1 MVETTTIIKAIW
13 NFLAF
18 LFSTLLIYLDLKIDS
33 ILCLTAL
40 LAIDY
45 ATGIMKAR
53 RIGESVTS
61 NKMKYGVA
69 SKLILLLIP
78 ITVAFGAKGVGIDLT
93 NLVFVSIWLLLFSE
107 MYSILGNIV
116 CYTKGVYLPEIDAP
130 SIIAK
135 QIRSYL
141 LKQSG
146 ETDEVKQ
153 EKGDK
158 NDRN

>member
-1 MVETTTIIKAIW
+1 MIETTTFIKTVW

-18 LFSTLLIYLDLKIDS
+18 LFSALLIYLDLKIDS

-61 NKMKYGVA
+61 NKMKYGVT
-69 SKLILLLIP
+69 SKLMLLLIP

-93 NLVFVSIWLLLFSE
+93 NLVFVSIWLLIFSE

-135 QIRSYL
+135 QIRSYF

-146 ETDEVKQ
+146 EIDEIKKD
-153 EKGDK
+153 KGNENVRD
-158 NDRN
+158 

>member
-1 MVETTTIIKAIW
+1 MIETTTTFKIIC
-13 NFLAF
+13 NFLVV
-18 LFSTLLIYLDLKIDS
+18 LFSSLLAYLDLKSDS

-45 ATGIMKAR
+45 VTGVMKAR

-93 NLVFVSIWLLLFSE
+93 NLVFVSIWLLIFSE

-135 QIRSYL
+135 QIRNYL

-146 ETDEVKQ
+146 ETEDEEIKS
-153 EKGDK
+153 EKGK
-158 NDRN
+158 

>member
-1 MVETTTIIKAIW
+1 MIETTTTFKIIC
-13 NFLAF
+13 NFLVV
-18 LFSTLLIYLDLKIDS
+18 LFSSLLAYLDLKSDS

-45 ATGIMKAR
+45 ATGVMKAR

-78 ITVAFGAKGVGIDLT
+78 ITVAFGAKGIGIDLT
-93 NLVFVSIWLLLFSE
+93 NLVFVSIWLLIFSE

-146 ETDEVKQ
+146 EIEDEEIKS
-153 EKGDK
+153 EKGK
-158 NDRN
+158 

>member
-1 MVETTTIIKAIW
+1 MIETTTTIKIIW
-13 NFLAF
+13 NFLVVI
-18 LFSTLLIYLDLKIDS
+18 FSTLLVYLDLKADS

-40 LAIDY
+40 LVIDY
-45 ATGIMKAR
+45 ITGLMKAK
-53 RIGESVTS
+53 RIGDSITS

-69 SKLILLLIP
+69 SKLILLIIP
-78 ITVAFGAKGVGIDLT
+78 ITVAIGAKGIGMDL
-93 NLVFVSIWLLLFSE
+93 NQLVFVSIWLLIFSE

-146 ETDEVKQ
+146 EIDEVKQ

-158 NDRN
+158 NVRD